1 MFVRT
6 DLSIPLK
13 SRFSQPLS
21 QVIVLNV
28 SLNFFVPSLRSS
40 LSSSRTN
47 TLLTF
52 TLYLTDYLYSFRA
65 FGHYHKCCFVFCLPT
80 TVSNSQWPKISLFS
94 ASSGRSSILFPFWVY
109 AALTWWYGLLLPIFF
124 IGRSSV
130 CQFRACWHY
139 FSHMKTHAI
148 WTNDRKITS
157 SLSYLVHTLRYAF
170 SHRNSLSIIFLRLY
184 SSWSYSHGFMR
195 FFFGGTTGLCP
206 KDWQSSLVLSPS

>member
-80 TVSNSQWPKISLFS
+80 TVSSSQWPKISLFS
-94 ASSGRSSILFPFWVY
+94 ASFGRSSMLFPYFCKRCGAGEYLSFIILFSINSISLKLAPNFSLGSFAVLLKSRLFC
-109 AALTWWYGLLLPIFF
+109 AA
-124 IGRSSV
+124 S
-130 CQFRACWHY
+130 A
-139 FSHMKTHAI
+139 
-148 WTNDRKITS
+148 
-157 SLSYLVHTLRYAF
+157 
-170 SHRNSLSIIFLRLY
+170 LY
-184 SSWSYSHGFMR
+184 SALYVKSLFRSFTLPSAISRCIVRLLRPPRSLLY
-195 FFFGGTTGLCP
+195 FFG
-206 KDWQSSLVLSPS
+206 LVLCL